1 MMRAVRVVESDH
13 GRESDYGRRERIVIV
28 GGGPAG
34 WAAASELRRASF
46 SGEVVVI
53 ADEALGPYDR
63 TACSKGLINGHQL
76 PRDIR
81 LDLKGCAD
89 VTWRIGQRAVGLEP
103 AARRVIL
110 SGGESYAYD
119 GLVIAT
125 GSRPTLPSW
134 WPSQPEE
141 NLYPLHDV
149 ADATALRQALAGARK
164 VAVVGGG
171 LTGCEVA
178 CTTVAQ
184 ARKAVVINSQP
195 YLMPRSIGEP
205 IGALV
210 TAAHHAAGIETRLGC
225 RVAEAARFRG
235 SWRLVLNNG
244 DVVTADMVVLT
255 AGERPDVDWL
265 EGSGLDVSNGVRCD
279 ATLRALGADGVVA
292 AGALVNWPNL
302 RYGRELSRVGQWIAA
317 LEMGQG
323 AARTL
328 LAGRDAAPVPILPR
342 FWSDQLG
349 LRIQVCGRLDFPGE
363 VGLTELRPGRKHTAR
378 AGVVA
383 SYSHNG
389 RLTGVVAV
397 NAPRAFTVASRML
410 AAEPVLTWFDH
421 AAAAEAAPAVP
432 AMSAAPAWAGQPA
445 AEERPERR
453 LRAVN

>member
-1 MMRAVRVVESDH
+1 MMRAVRVVQSEY
-13 GRESDYGRRERIVIV
+13 GRESDYGRKERIVIV

-34 WAAASELRRASF
+34 WAAATELRRASF
-46 SGEVVVI
+46 SGEVVVV
-53 ADEALGPYDR
+53 AEEPLGPYDR

-81 LDLKGCAD
+81 LDLTGTAD
-89 VTWRIGQRAVGLEP
+89 IQWRIGQRAVGLDP
-103 AARRVIL
+103 TARRVVL
-110 SGGESYAYD
+110 SGGEALAYD

-134 WPSQPEE
+134 WPSAPEP

-149 ADATALRQALAGARK
+149 SDAIALRHAFDAART

-178 CTTVAQ
+178 CATVAM
-184 ARKAVVINSQP
+184 ARKAVVVNSQM
-195 YLMPRSIGEP
+195 YLMPRSLGEP

-210 TAAHHAAGIETRLGC
+210 TAAHHAAGIETRLGR

-235 SWRLVLNNG
+235 SWRIVLDNG
-244 DVVTADMVVLT
+244 DVVIADMVVLT

-265 EGSGLDVSNGVRCD
+265 DGAGLDLSNGIKCD
-279 ATLRALGADGVVA
+279 EALRVVGMDGVVA
-292 AGALVNWPNL
+292 AGALVSWPNL
-302 RYGRELSRVGQWIAA
+302 RYGTEMTRTGQWIAA
-317 LEMGQG
+317 LEQGQA

-328 LAGRDAAPVPILPR
+328 LSGPDAAPATLLPR

-410 AAEPVLTWFDH
+410 AAEPVPTWHDH
-421 AAAAEAAPAVP
+421 AVAEP
-432 AMSAAPAWAGQPA
+432 APAWAGQPA
-445 AEERPERR
+445 APEVAMERPR
-453 LRAVN
+453 LRAV